1 MIAQLARARVLPER
15 HAYVHNAAIV
25 SGTRPRFEFSSE
37 IESVHHAGFCS
48 SSCRPSVS
56 PPRSITDNYYFTI
69 ISISGPISAMISTAA
84 TAGKNG
90 EAADPDR
97 SSDERKEDSADDN
110 VNEAKMIGLP
120 NEIELNCAFVGPS
133 SQG

>member
-1 MIAQLARARVLPER
+1 MGCKFRALIVKALPNPAETEIAQLARARVLPER

-56 PPRSITDNYYFTI
+56 PLDPLRTTITLRS
-69 ISISGPISAMISTAA
+69 
-84 TAGKNG
+84 
-90 EAADPDR
+90 
-97 SSDERKEDSADDN
+97 
-110 VNEAKMIGLP
+110 L
-120 NEIELNCAFVGPS
+120 AFPGQSP
-133 SQG
+133 Q

>member
-48 SSCRPSVS
+48 SSCRPSVC
-56 PPRSITDNYYFTI
+56 
-69 ISISGPISAMISTAA
+69 
-84 TAGKNG
+84 
-90 EAADPDR
+90 
-97 SSDERKEDSADDN
+97 
-110 VNEAKMIGLP
+110 L
-120 NEIELNCAFVGPS
+120 PS
-133 SQG
+133 SIHYGQLLLYDH